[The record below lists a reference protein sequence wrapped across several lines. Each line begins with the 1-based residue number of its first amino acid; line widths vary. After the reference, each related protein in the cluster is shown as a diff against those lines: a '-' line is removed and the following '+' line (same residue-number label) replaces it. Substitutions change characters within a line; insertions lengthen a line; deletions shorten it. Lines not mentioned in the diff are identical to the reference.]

1 MWSVRRSHVE
11 SIGFPV
17 IGAWVCR
24 VLGESEYVARRPVV
38 SGTRRERGTWTGTV
52 KWIQRKG
59 GTARV
64 SPGCLLAVSVAP
76 AWVLLLGAEDLKEPQ
91 GTESPGE
98 TASLLDGRD
107 GSRCSQPA
115 GMVAESKNR
124 DPGLPVWLRLC
135 LPVQQEKPLQMRKPA
150 HHS

>member
-1 MWSVRRSHVE
+1 MYWVRVRHVT
-11 SIGFPV
+11 
-17 IGAWVCR
+17 
-24 VLGESEYVARRPVV
+24 RRPVV

-52 KWIQRKG
+52 KWIQRVAG
-59 GTARV
+59 LLV

-91 GTESPGE
+91 GTESPERQLVCWMGE
-98 TASLLDGRD
+98 T

-124 DPGLPVWLRLC
+124 DPGLPVVKT
-135 LPVQQEKPLQMRKPA
+135 LPASATGEATAMRSPHTTAEEKPARQRRPSAATDLFF
-150 HHS
+150 